1 MCGRYTVF
9 DEESIIEMREIIR
22 TVEASFSVAPADV
35 QGCFAPD
42 GSASFDVS
50 PIKKGELAPK
60 DTAPVLF
67 PLPDGSGVT
76 PVPMRWGFPKYGDDR
91 AVIFNARSETA
102 GELPMFRR
110 CLRERRVA
118 IPSTGF
124 FEWDHHSPGRERYLF
139 RPARGGVLYMAG
151 LFNLF
156 CDGFTEYA
164 AFVILTRPAD
174 TVVAPYHDRMPV
186 ILARESVA
194 DWVLNDRMTDLL
206 LHRPAS
212 LTAKR
217 Y

>member
-76 PVPMRWGFPKYGDDR
+76 RGLNALGPEAFDNAAR
-91 AVIFNARSETA
+91 ASLNQMSEFSSLLFRNMTAAETA
-102 GELPMFRR
+102 
-110 CLRERRVA
+110 
-118 IPSTGF
+118 S
-124 FEWDHHSPGRERYLF
+124 
-139 RPARGGVLYMAG
+139 
-151 LFNLF
+151 
-156 CDGFTEYA
+156 
-164 AFVILTRPAD
+164 
-174 TVVAPYHDRMPV
+174 
-186 ILARESVA
+186 
-194 DWVLNDRMTDLL
+194 
-206 LHRPAS
+206 
-212 LTAKR
+212 TAKPR
-217 Y
+217 FPLGPGATAFRLTPRTN

>member
-1 MCGRYTVF
+1 
-9 DEESIIEMREIIR
+9 
-22 TVEASFSVAPADV
+22 
-35 QGCFAPD
+35 
-42 GSASFDVS
+42 
-50 PIKKGELAPK
+50 
-60 DTAPVLF
+60 
-67 PLPDGSGVT
+67 
-76 PVPMRWGFPKYGDDR
+76 
-91 AVIFNARSETA
+91 
-102 GELPMFRR
+102 
-110 CLRERRVA
+110 
-118 IPSTGF
+118 
-124 FEWDHHSPGRERYLF
+124 
-139 RPARGGVLYMAG
+139 MAG
-151 LFNLF
+151 VFTLC

>member
-22 TVEASFSVAPADV
+22 AVETSFSVAPADV
-35 QGCFAPD
+35 QGSFLPD
-42 GSASFDVS
+42 GSASFDLS

-60 DTAPVLF
+60 DVSPVLF
-67 PLPDGSGVT
+67 PLPDGSGIT
-76 PVPMRWGFPKYGDDR
+76 AVPMRWGFPKYRDER

-110 CLRERRVA
+110 SLRERRVA

-124 FEWDHHSPGRERYLF
+124 FEWDHRSPGHERYLF
-139 RPARGGVLYMAG
+139 RPKEGGVLYMAG

-174 TVVAPYHDRMPV
+174 SVVAPFHDRMPV
-186 ILARESVA
+186 ILAREDVKNWIL
-194 DWVLNDRMTDLL
+194 DDRMTDRL

-212 LTAKR
+212 LTAVR